1 MHEMADQRRT
11 AALVR
16 DEALG
21 SLSVTRNNELEIT
34 STRQLRILEDAALR
48 ILSMRLDD
56 PTLNDTATSML
67 AQVMTA
73 RRWTWV
79 DVPVAAA
86 LTFIAL
92 LVGIGAAVAGGT
104 GDNFVLTVI
113 GGIVSNV
120 LLGVVVLRHRR
131 ENWRVRAEHIAPM
144 IWQHGV

>member
-1 MHEMADQRRT
+1 MHEMADQRR
-11 AALVR
+11 AAARVR

-21 SLSVTRNNELEIT
+21 SLSVTRDNELEIT

-104 GDNFVLTVI
+104 CDNFVLTVI